1 MDYGLPNI
9 TLDPGNN
16 SGQIQL
22 SDGASPNFTNYLTYE
37 KIEIKKNNT
46 NPSILM
52 TIVPNEQIVVTD
64 AGGVNSSITGG
75 GLTVTNTG
83 NTLTSIQGPQQI
95 KIENTTD
102 NKSIDL
108 NLLPGNYYI
117 NINNGDLYCNDVS
130 CNTINGLIPGVVG
143 LDWSSFTGTSAF
155 ANLPTNQ
162 SYVVDNGTISTSQSF
177 SSFNVTGNSSV
188 MNITNTT
195 ITNSNSTNEYMR
207 YDLNSNNPF
216 LRLGRV
222 DPGVSVYEPYSQMT
236 NGTSQVSSYYNT
248 NSKYWTLQNYVNPG
262 SSTVIISYEDVSSNL
277 QPLSLKCSYLDINGS
292 TYIPRFQN
300 NYNETVIGNF
310 AYSGGNFYQL
320 TFGGSPFTSN
330 FTPITIPIG
339 TYLFTLAASS
349 NGSAD
354 ATGAC
359 YFGFYD
365 SNVPTTIYPNSVCN
379 TSNPLG
385 SIALTTFGSVTRTQF
400 NTSSIVNIITA
411 TTYNPQFWVGFNN
424 GITTDFSVTYTLT
437 RIA

>member
-37 KIEIKKNNT
+37 KIEIKKNNA
-46 NPSILM
+46 NPSIVM

-64 AGGVNSSITGG
+64 SSGVNSTITGG

-207 YDLNSNNPF
+207 YDLSNNNPF
-216 LRLGRV
+216 LRLGWV
-222 DPGVSVYEPYSQMT
+222 DPGVSVYGDYSQMT

-300 NYNETVIGNF
+300 NYNETITGSTQGTTALF
-310 AYSGGNFYQL
+310 QQL
-320 TFGGSPFTSN
+320 TNFSPSN
-330 FTPITIPIG
+330 FTDIIIPIG

-359 YFGFYD
+359 YFIFAD
-365 SNVPTTIYPNSVCN
+365 APTTPTISIYPNSVCN
-379 TSNPLG
+379 PSNPLG

-400 NTSSIVNIITA
+400 NTSSIVLIGTA
-411 TTYNPQFWVGFNN
+411 TTYYPQFWVGFNN
-424 GITTDFSVTYTLT
+424 GVTTDFSVTYTLT